1 MITRRQLGF
10 GAGAFGLALGL
21 PAAPSGAQPRMVFRI
36 ANASGVTDASQCF
49 ITSGRHP
56 RLGYYQAEAV
66 DFEYVNMSNISQA
79 LQSVATGEASLG
91 TLVPTVYLPIV
102 AKTPS
107 IGLISVYTWL
117 PRNANTVAVKPDS
130 PFRSIADLKG
140 KRIGI
145 RNQGDSGRMVVKT
158 MFTELGMGDGGVQ
171 YIAIGDSGPAGNALY
186 ADRVDAIA
194 SYDTA
199 AARVELAGF
208 KLRYLPLTPAYGRQQ
223 SGSIGVSKKL
233 LASNRKELVGFF
245 RAMAKSTIFAHA
257 NPEQAIQAHWAQ
269 YPESKPKSKSEDEA
283 KKEMLFLLGQRM
295 ANLMRSPD
303 DKDQRMGAT
312 DVETWKGFIEV
323 ASEVVNDPELGRKL
337 GDPHKLFTNELI
349 DEVNDF
355 DKAAIVRQAREFRIQ
370 G

>member
-1 MITRRQLGF
+1 MITRRQLGR
-10 GAGAFGLALGL
+10 GAGALGL
-21 PAAPSGAQPRMVFRI
+21 TFALRPDLAGAQPKMVLRI

-56 RLGYYQAEAV
+56 RLGYYQAEGV
-66 DFEYVNMSNISQA
+66 DLEYVNMSNVSQA
-79 LQSVATGEASLG
+79 MQSIATGEASLA
-91 TLVPTVYLPIV
+91 TLVPGVYLPIV
-102 AKTPS
+102 ARTPS

-130 PFRSIADLKG
+130 FFKAMADLKG

-145 RNQGDSGRMVVKT
+145 RNQGDTGRVAVKT
-158 MFTELGMGDGGVQ
+158 MFTELGLGDGGVQ

-186 ADRVDAIA
+186 TDRVDAIA

-245 RAMAKSTIFAHA
+245 RAMAKSTIFAHT
-257 NPEQAIQAHWAQ
+257 NPEQAIHAHWAQ
-269 YPESKPKSKSEDEA
+269 YPESKPKSKSEEEA
-283 KKEMLFLLGQRM
+283 KTEMLFLLGRRLE
-295 ANLMRSPD
+295 NLMRGPD
-303 DKDQRMGAT
+303 DRDQRMGAT
-312 DVETWKGFIEV
+312 DIETWKGFIDV
-323 ASEVVNDPELGRKL
+323 ASEVVNDPDLASKL
-337 GDPHKLFTNELI
+337 GDPQKLFTNELI
-349 DEVNDF
+349 DDVNDF
-355 DKAAIVRQAREFRIQ
+355 DKAAIVKQAREFRIQ